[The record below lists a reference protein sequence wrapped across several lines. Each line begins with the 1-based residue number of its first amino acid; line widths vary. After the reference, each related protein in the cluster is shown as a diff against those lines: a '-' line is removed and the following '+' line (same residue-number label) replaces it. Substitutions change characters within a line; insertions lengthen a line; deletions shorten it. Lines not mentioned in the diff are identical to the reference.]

1 MHEPPTEAR
10 AAGAGSLAFCVLA
23 GVFSGSLVI
32 SAVLAAKL
40 IAVGPLVVPAGV
52 LAFSLTFLCTDVVN
66 EIFGPRAAYRVVV
79 GGFVALLITLGL
91 IRLAVMWPPAG
102 FWEHQEAYATILA
115 TSERVIVAS
124 VSAYAVSQSLDVWVF
139 ARLRRAT
146 QGRFLW
152 LRNNASTALAQL
164 VDSAVFVTIAFLGA
178 APVLPLVFGQWI
190 IKLLIALLDTPVVY
204 GAVWLLRARGAGT
217 ISG

>member
-1 MHEPPTEAR
+1 MFERSSETSV
-10 AAGAGSLAFCVLA
+10 AGAGSLAFCVLA

-40 IAVGPLVVPAGV
+40 IAIGPLVAPAGV
-52 LAFSLTFLCTDVVN
+52 LAFSLTFLCTDIVN
-66 EIFGPRAAYRVVV
+66 EIHGPRAAYRVVL

-91 IRLAVMWPPAG
+91 IRMAVAWPPAA
-102 FWEHQEAYATILA
+102 FWDHQEAYAIILE

-124 VSAYAVSQSLDVWVF
+124 VSAYAVSQSVDVWVF

-146 QGRFLW
+146 KGRFLW

-164 VDSAVFVTIAFLGA
+164 VDTTVFVTIAFLGT
-178 APVLPLVFGQWI
+178 APILPIILGQWV
-190 IKLLIALLDTPVVY
+190 IKLLIALLDTPIVY
-204 GAVWLLRARGAGT
+204 AAVWWLRGQHKRFAC
-217 ISG
+217 